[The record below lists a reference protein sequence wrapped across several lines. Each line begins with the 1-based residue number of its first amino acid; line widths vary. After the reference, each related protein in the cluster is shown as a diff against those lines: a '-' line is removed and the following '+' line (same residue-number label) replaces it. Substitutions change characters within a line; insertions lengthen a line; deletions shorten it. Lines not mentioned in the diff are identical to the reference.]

1 MSIAII
7 DTSNNQ
13 TMISNELKQKLRPNY
28 IYTNINKEEFIL
40 NIGKKYKNKPLKD
53 IPRAYL
59 SWISK
64 QENIFEPIKKRIQEY
79 LDTLPPEEVK
89 NYSNY
94 ILKNGKYKNK
104 TLSEVDE
111 IDHKY
116 LLWYSLNCKFEP
128 VRKII
133 TSYLSSTK
141 SRNKTPV
148 ITAAVE
154 TPVDES
160 KVMISSTDPSEYGI
174 PNDCWLLR

>member
-7 DTSNNQ
+7 DTSNNHKVQ
-13 TMISNELKQKLRPNY
+13 TMISNELKQQLRPNY
-28 IYTNINKEEFIL
+28 IYSNINKEEFIL

-64 QENIFEPIKKRIQEY
+64 QENIFEPIKKRILEY
-79 LDTLPPEEVK
+79 LDTLPPLKEEEVK

-104 TLSEVDE
+104 TLAEVDE

-116 LLWYSLNCKFEP
+116 LLWFSQNCNFEP

-133 TSYLSSTK
+133 TSYISSDK
-141 SRNKTPV
+141 PRNKTP
-148 ITAAVE
+148 IFT
-154 TPVDES
+154 TPPD
-160 KVMISSTDPSEYGI
+160 STV
-174 PNDCWLLR
+174 